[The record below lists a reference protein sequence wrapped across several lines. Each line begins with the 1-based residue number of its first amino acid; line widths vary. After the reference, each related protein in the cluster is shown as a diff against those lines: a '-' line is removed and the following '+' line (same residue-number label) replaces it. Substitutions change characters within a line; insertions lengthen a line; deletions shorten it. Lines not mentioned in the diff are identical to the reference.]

1 MLKKIFLFVVC
12 LAFTSCATC
21 RREPD
26 STVLEAQRQADR
38 LEEGIRARDRAIEN
52 CYRELE
58 AITRRSEEM
67 GGDIDDIIELL
78 DLYHTTVQRLLRAAG
93 YRTDEEQDLEEDS
106 GEPDNS
112 TGHHNPWYSNSVI
125 PGTDTQN

>member
-1 MLKKIFLFVVC
+1 MLKKIFLFVIC

-38 LEEGIRARDRAIEN
+38 LEEGKRARDRAIDT
-52 CYRELE
+52 CIREL
-58 AITRRSEEM
+58 ALIAGRSEEM

-78 DLYHTTVQRLLRAAG
+78 DLYHATVQRLLRAAG
-93 YRTDEEQDLEEDS
+93 YSADEDS
-106 GEPDNS
+106 YID
-112 TGHHNPWYSNSVI
+112 
-125 PGTDTQN
+125 QNFDKLD

>member
-93 YRTDEEQDLEEDS
+93 YSTDEDS
-106 GEPDNS
+106 YID
-112 TGHHNPWYSNSVI
+112 
-125 PGTDTQN
+125 QNFDKLD